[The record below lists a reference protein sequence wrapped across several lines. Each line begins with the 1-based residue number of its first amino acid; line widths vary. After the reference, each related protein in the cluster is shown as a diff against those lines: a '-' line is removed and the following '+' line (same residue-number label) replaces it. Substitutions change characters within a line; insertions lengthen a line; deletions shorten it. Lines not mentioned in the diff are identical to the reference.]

1 MKIAL
6 AGNPNVGKSTV
17 FNALTNMKQHTG
29 NWAGKTVANAL
40 GIYQYNGKKYEV
52 YDLPGT
58 YSLQTKSLEEQI
70 AKEFICKENPD
81 VTVVVCDATC
91 LERNL
96 NLVLQV
102 LQITP
107 NVIVCVNLMD
117 EALKKQIEINIDKLS
132 AILGVPVIP
141 MAARKKQGLS
151 ALKKVIEN
159 EGWKNNNIYKIE
171 YSNDVNNLF
180 NDLINKGITNR
191 FDQIEYIKNNKNLF
205 KEDII
210 EDITKTTILNA
221 EKIAKNVVVYKNK
234 HYKKRDLKIDY
245 YLTNPWTGIPLMFI
259 MLLAILW
266 ITIKGANIPSD
277 FLFHCFNSLEAL
289 LRKYTF
295 FPPWLTSLIY
305 DGIYRTV
312 TWIVAVML
320 PPMAIFFPLFT
331 ILEDLGYLPR
341 VAFNLDKCFKK
352 CQTCGKQALTMCLGL
367 GCNAAG
373 VTGARIID
381 SPREKLIAIITNS
394 LMPCNGRF
402 PTLIAIISLFLVSTS
417 ASFLSSFYL
426 SLFIVLSILMT
437 FLISYILSKT
447 LLKGI
452 PTSFTLELPP
462 YRKPQIG
469 KVIVRSI
476 FDRTLFVLG
485 RAVMIAIPAGLI
497 IWLCANTTIG
507 GVTVLTTLSNFLDP
521 FGKLLGL
528 DGVIILA
535 FILGLPA
542 NEIVLPLIIMNY
554 MQRGSMES
562 FTNLLAVK
570 SLLVSH
576 GWTIKT
582 ALCFL
587 IFVLFHFPCSTTLLT
602 IKKETGSWKWAVI
615 SFLIPTFIGIILCLF
630 INNFANLCQLL

>member
-17 FNALTNMKQHTG
+17 FNALTNMNQHTG

-40 GIYQYNGKKYEV
+40 GSYQYHGKKYNV

-58 YSLQTKSLEEQI
+58 YSLTTNSLEEKI
-70 AKEFICKENPD
+70 AKDFICCEKPD
-81 VTVVVCDATC
+81 VTIVVCDATC

-96 NLVLQV
+96 NLVLQI
-102 LQITP
+102 LQITSS
-107 NVIVCVNLMD
+107 VIVVVNLMD
-117 EALKKQIEINIDKLS
+117 EALKKQIEIDIKKLS
-132 AILGVPVIP
+132 EILNVPVIP
-141 MAARKKQGLS
+141 TEARKKKGLKE
-151 ALKKVIEN
+151 LK
-159 EGWKNNNIYKIE
+159 
-171 YSNDVNNLF
+171 
-180 NDLINKGITNR
+180 
-191 FDQIEYIKNNKNLF
+191 
-205 KEDII
+205 DII
-210 EDITKTTILNA
+210 ESETFKNNSGYTIHYPDNIEKIFKKLSKKNIVRPNEQINYIKDNVSKYGEDIVDTIDKTIILET
-221 EKIAKNVVVYKNK
+221 EKIAKEVVMFKNK
-234 HYKKRDLKIDY
+234 NYRARDLKIDY
-245 YLTNPWTGIPLMFI
+245 ILTNPWTGIPIMFL
-259 MLLAILW
+259 MLLGILW

-277 FLFHCFNSLEAL
+277 ILFSLFNKLEIFLRDITNFPTWLSNL
-289 LRKYTF
+289 LF
-295 FPPWLTSLIY
+295 

-352 CQTCGKQALTMCLGL
+352 CCTCGKQALTMCLGL

-381 SPREKLIAIITNS
+381 SPREKLIAILTNS

-402 PTLIAIISLFLVSTS
+402 PTLITIISLFLVT
-417 ASFLSSFYL
+417 SSFFSSFFL
-426 SLFIVLSILMT
+426 SLFILLSVLMT
-437 FLISYILSKT
+437 FLVSYFLSKT
-447 LLKGI
+447 LLKGL
-452 PTSFTLELPP
+452 PSSFTLELPP

-469 KVIVRSI
+469 KVIIRSI
-476 FDRTLFVLG
+476 FDRTLHVLG
-485 RAVMIAIPAGLI
+485 RAILIALPAGLLIWI
-497 IWLCANTTIG
+497 IANIHIG
-507 GVTVLTTLSNFLDP
+507 GETILAICSNFLDP

-535 FILGLPA
+535 FILGIPA

-554 MQRGSMES
+554 MNKGSMES
-562 FTNLLAVK
+562 FTNLMAVK
-570 SLLVSH
+570 TLLISH
-576 GWTIKT
+576 GWTLKT

-602 IKKETGSWKWAVI
+602 IKKETGSLKWTI
-615 SFLIPTFIGIILCLF
+615 LSFILPTFIGIVLCLVV
-630 INNFANLCQLL
+630 NNFANLCKFM